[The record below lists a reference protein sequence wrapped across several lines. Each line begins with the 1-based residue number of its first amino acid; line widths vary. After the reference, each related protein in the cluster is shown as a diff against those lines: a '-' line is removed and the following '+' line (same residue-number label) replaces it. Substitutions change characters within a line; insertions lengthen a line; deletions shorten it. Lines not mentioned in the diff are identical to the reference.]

1 VCICVCRLT
10 YFVVLVGM
18 DGEGEGGWTILPAEV
33 MTYNFMGVLS
43 TNPRLQEK
51 EDFAQ
56 ISHIS
61 GGASSCAV

>member
-1 VCICVCRLT
+1 
-10 YFVVLVGM
+10 M